1 MSHFRFTA
9 QNKKLDLAFSGKIF
23 IILGFFTVMIMLT
36 YITFRDSLLAG
47 LTVFAA
53 SVILFI
59 FYTRSPESITVEIDN
74 DSVKIS
80 STEINWK
87 QITGWSILEGPELI
101 EFIFQTQNSLQKYS
115 NFYLPVSYEHLP
127 QLIDFVSTKAPYIP
141 DIYSSDP
148 IQTLIKIVG
157 LK

>member
-1 MSHFRFTA
+1 
-9 QNKKLDLAFSGKIF
+9 
-23 IILGFFTVMIMLT
+23 MIMLT

-47 LTVFAA
+47 LTVFVA

-59 FYTRSPESITVEIDN
+59 FYTRSPESIIVEIDN
-74 DSVKIS
+74 ETVKIAS
-80 STEINWK
+80 SETLWT
-87 QITGWSILEGPELI
+87 QITGWSIIEGSELI
-101 EFIFQTQNSLQKYS
+101 EFVFQSHNALQKYA
-115 NFYLPVSYEHLP
+115 NFYLSVDYEYLP
-127 QLIDFVSTKAPYIP
+127 QLIDFVATKAPYIP